1 MLRSRTSLRGAASAL
16 LVALLALGLA
26 DAPVASP
33 APEPMDFVE
42 RPDDELYIYGLR
54 LDRFVLNDGMI
65 VYYDGE
71 RTFVPLGAI
80 TETLEFPIE
89 VDPDA
94 GTASGWFLNDD
105 RRFELDLRSG
115 EVLADGQRFEIDA
128 DRVERHVDDIFVEL
142 SLLEAWFPILVEVK
156 FNELAILVTGLEP
169 LPVQSRIA
177 QEERRKGIRKRQDDE
192 NYERLPTPEP
202 MISWPFLDTSAEWS
216 LSRNEETIS
225 QGRFTATAAGV
236 VANMDSEATIDS
248 RTDGS
253 PPNLRFRAGQTD
265 PMGGLFGPVEA
276 REFALGDIAT
286 PSLPLIAENTV
297 GRGAELSTF
306 ELGRL
311 QQTNRVTLRG
321 ELPVGWEVELYR
333 NGELI
338 DFQTE
343 DENGDARY
351 EFRPVPTVTGLNEF
365 RFVFYGPQGQSREEV
380 ERHYVT
386 PSLVDAGTFGFR
398 VAGNQQERDVIDLQP
413 SADGEIDDGSFRA
426 VGQAEFGLSDTFSL
440 VGGLATLSLDGA
452 RTNYASAGLRSSL
465 FGALFGLDT
474 ALDDTGRP
482 AFGLSA
488 QTRLFDVSV
497 SADYSWYGD
506 FRSEWSDNGSVE
518 GDLRSRATLRTNGY
532 SPEFGLGRYP
542 FSSSASFEEGAD
554 GDWQVELGNRISAFF
569 RPFNVSLASKMTLA
583 AEELPETEQRFLVGT
598 RVGDVRLRGEV
609 NISTLP
615 QFTFDSAVLNADW
628 RVGEDLGLRFGIRHK
643 HGDSPLTVGTV
654 GLTYDF
660 DAVAVGLNL
669 DAASDGQLN
678 GRLGLSFGLGR
689 DPRDGDLEMRSQRF
703 AQRAALSVRVF
714 LDRDG
719 DGSFSE
725 GDELL
730 PQVAFDGPL
739 LPREVTTGDNGTALI
754 VGLEPY
760 RDIQM
765 GVRLASLEDPFWVP
779 AGPPIRTYARPG
791 TATLVEFPILE
802 TGEVDGVV
810 VTDLGGRMRAAG
822 GLEVQ
827 LIDSAGK
834 VVRKTT
840 TAYDGFFII
849 DRVPYGSYDLRLE
862 PEGLLDLGYGT
873 VDPIAVSISAEEP
886 FAVGHELVI
895 EPQP

>member
-1 MLRSRTSLRGAASAL
+1 MQRSRTSLSHAASAL
-16 LVALLALGLA
+16 LIGVLVLSQAELAA
-26 DAPVASP
+26 AAPVV
-33 APEPMDFVE
+33 EPVPLTE
-42 RPDDELYIYGLR
+42 RPDEELYIYGLR
-54 LDRFVLNDGMI
+54 LDRFVLNEGMI
-65 VYYDGE
+65 VYYDGQQ
-71 RTFVPLGAI
+71 TFVPLGAI
-80 TETLEFPIE
+80 AETLEFPIE

-115 EVLADGQRFEIDA
+115 EVVVEGQRFELDP
-128 DRVERHVDDIFVEL
+128 DLVERHIDDIFVEL
-142 SLLEAWFPILVEVK
+142 SLLEAWFPILVEVE
-156 FNELAILVTGLEP
+156 FNDLAILVTGLEP

-177 QEERRKGIRKRQDDE
+177 QEERRKGIRQRQDDD
-192 NYERLPTPEP
+192 NYERVPTPEP
-202 MISWPFLDTSAEWS
+202 MISWPFLDTSAEWW
-216 LSRNEETIS
+216 LSRNEEIIS
-225 QGRFTATAAGV
+225 QGRFTATTAGV
-236 VANMDSEATIDS
+236 VGNLDSEATIDS

-253 PPNLRFRAGQTD
+253 LPNFRFRAGQTD
-265 PMGGLFGPVEA
+265 PMGGLLGPVGA

-286 PSLPLIAENTV
+286 PSLPLIADNTV
-297 GRGAELSTF
+297 GRGAEVSTF

-321 ELPVGWEVELYR
+321 DLPVGWEVELYR

-343 DENGDARY
+343 GDNGNARY
-351 EFRPVPTVTGLNEF
+351 EFRDVPTVSGLNEF
-365 RFVFYGPQGQSREEV
+365 RVVFFGPQGQSREEV
-380 ERHYVT
+380 TRHYVT
-386 PSLVDAGTFGFR
+386 PSLIDAGTFGFR
-398 VAGNQQERDVIDLQP
+398 LAGNQQERDVIDLQP
-413 SADGEIDDGSFRA
+413 STDGEIDDGAFRA
-426 VGQAEFGLSDTFSL
+426 VGQAEYGLSDAFSF
-440 VGGLATLSLDGA
+440 VAGLATLSLDGA

-474 ALDDTGRP
+474 ALDDSGRP

-488 QTRLFDVSV
+488 QTRLFDVSI

-506 FRSEWSDNGSVE
+506 FRSEWSDNGSVD
-518 GDLRSRATLRTNGY
+518 GDLRSRATLHTNGY

-542 FSSSASFEEGAD
+542 FSSSASFEEGAE
-554 GDWQVELGNRISAFF
+554 GDWQIKLGNRISAFF
-569 RPFNVSLASKMTLA
+569 RPFNVSLASEMTLDD
-583 AEELPETEQRFLVGT
+583 EELPETEQRFLVGT

-615 QFTFDSAVLNADW
+615 QFAFDSAVLNADW

-643 HGDSPLTVGTV
+643 HGDSPLTIGTV

-660 DAVAVGLNL
+660 DALAVGLNL

-678 GRLGLSFGLGR
+678 GRLGVSFGLGR
-689 DPRDGDLEMRSQRF
+689 DPRDGELEMRSQRF
-703 AQRAALSVRVF
+703 ARRAAISARVF

-719 DGSFSE
+719 DGVFSE

-730 PQVAFDGPL
+730 PKVAFDGPQ
-739 LPREVTTGDNGTALI
+739 LPRDVTTGDTGTALI

-765 GVRLASLEDPFWVP
+765 RVRLASLEDPFWVP

-810 VTDLGGRMRAAG
+810 VTDLGSRMRAAS

-827 LIDSAGK
+827 LIDSSGE
-834 VVRKTT
+834 VVRTTT
-840 TAYDGFFII
+840 TAYDGFFLI
-849 DRVPYGSYDLRLE
+849 DRVPYGSYDLRID
-862 PEGLLDLGYGT
+862 PEGLLDLGYGS

-895 EPQP
+895 EPNP